1 MFGWTGFFG
10 LGLLGM
16 FLLVPLIVEFTDR
29 QGLTGAFNFGGF
41 IRAIRDN
48 PKETLAAGGLALI
61 TYLISGT
68 GTYLCYVGIIFTMPY
83 SLTVLAGVL
92 HWYETRVRPGT
103 LPA

>member
-1 MFGWTGFFG
+1 V
-10 LGLLGM
+10 

-83 SLTVLAGVL
+83 ALTVLAGVL